1 MTSSLDNLRQ
11 EIQNIDTELVNL
23 LRQRMSVVLK
33 IGQAKLEQGF
43 PMQDNKREQEVISH
57 VLKLDHDP
65 IPSEDLDEL
74 FQHII
79 RICLDAQKKAYSK
92 SE

>member
-1 MTSSLDNLRQ
+1 MTLSLDQLRQ
-11 EIQNIDTELVNL
+11 QILKIDTELVNL
-23 LRQRMSVVLK
+23 LRQRMNVVLK
-33 IGQAKLEQGF
+33 IGQAKKEQGF

-65 IPSEDLDEL
+65 ISSEDLDGL
-74 FQHII
+74 FRYII
-79 RICLDAQKKAYSK
+79 RICLDAQEKTYSK